1 MQVAQGPGCRGFA
14 AGVPG
19 LQSVLPEHLWHAAG
33 VPIAGCLGDQMAAML
48 GQRCRAGEA
57 KNTYGTGCFLLLN
70 TGERA
75 VDSSHGLITTLAFQ
89 LGPKAKPQVSRW
101 PASCKGLQKCFLRGL
116 EQIAN
121 CQLLRDCGPPA
132 LSGLCWMRM

>member
-1 MQVAQGPGCRGFA
+1 MMQGCRG
-14 AGVPG
+14 
-19 LQSVLPEHLWHAAG
+19 SWHAAG

-89 LGPKAKPQVSRW
+89 LGLKAKPQVSRW
-101 PASCKGLQKCFLRGL
+101 PRNGASCEGCRNAIPGDWSRMPSVSCSEVVLHLR
-116 EQIAN
+116 
-121 CQLLRDCGPPA
+121 
-132 LSGLCWMRM
+132 

>member
-1 MQVAQGPGCRGFA
+1 
-14 AGVPG
+14 
-19 LQSVLPEHLWHAAG
+19 
-33 VPIAGCLGDQMAAML
+33 ML

-70 TGERA
+70 TGEQA

-101 PASCKGLQKCFLRGL
+101 PASCEAFAKVPVQGAEQDAICHMLRETVL
-116 EQIAN
+116 D
-121 CQLLRDCGPPA
+121 LH
-132 LSGLCWMRM
+132 